1 MPLSELKSL
10 EIDFENNVCR
20 INGENLSLS
29 DSLSLSLNRGRIV
42 GFYEDRVHKPSFLFS
57 DFKPTLIRGIDLDRT
72 LEDIRRERMRYL

>member
-10 EIDFENNVCR
+10 EIDFENKVCR

-29 DSLSLSLNRGRIV
+29 DSLSLSLNRGRVV
-42 GFYEDRVHKPSFLFS
+42 GFYEDRVHKPAFFFS